1 MTIFTDIR
9 FRILIFVLYKR
20 EAVELQGKLQAKGYH
35 VTAIHGDK
43 SQVLLSSWLV
53 VLVVVVLVVCLKS

>member
-1 MTIFTDIR
+1 MYLCMTIFTDIR

-43 SQVLLSSWLV
+43 SQVLLSF
-53 VLVVVVLVVCLKS
+53 